1 MQLIENP
8 AGGFAFVPG
17 GYPYSAGSVALPGF
31 EVVRATLHRP
41 LPLRDG
47 FAAIDRQLAAEG
59 RPAQALCA
67 IELRSP
73 EPWSLDGFG
82 AFNVGYRAEL
92 EARGVI
98 LGDVN
103 PVSRTNVA
111 PAHAPPAEP
120 SLYAFSYTVPS
131 DLAARTFVV
140 SGAGEMDERG
150 ILDEG
155 DTSPEAMRRKAAF
168 VMAMVAG
175 RLAGLGCATGDVTA
189 VSVYTIHSPLGFIA
203 DTLLAPLGPAAAH
216 AFHWCYSRPPVLGLE
231 FEADLRGVRK
241 ELRLY

>member
-1 MQLIENP
+1 MQLIENA

-31 EVVRATLHRP
+31 ELVRATLHRS

-47 FAAIDRQLAAEG
+47 FALIDRHLAAEG

-73 EPWSLDGFG
+73 EPWSLDGFQG
-82 AFNVGYRAEL
+82 FNVGYRKEL
-92 EARGVI
+92 EDRGVI

-103 PVSRTNVA
+103 PVARTNVA

-120 SLYAFSYTVPS
+120 SLYAFTYTVPS
-131 DLAARTFVV
+131 ALAARTFVAA
-140 SGAGEMDERG
+140 GAGEMDDRG
-150 ILDEG
+150 IVDEG
-155 DTSPEAMRRKAAF
+155 QTSPEAMRRKAAF
-168 VMAMVAG
+168 VMATMAA
-175 RLAGLGCATGDVTA
+175 RLAGLGCTLDDVTA
-189 VSVYTIHSPLGFIA
+189 MSVYTVHSPLAFLV

-231 FEADLRGVRK
+231 FEADLRGIRK
-241 ELRLY
+241 ELRVA